1 MAKST
6 AKAEAIARDLKDRLE
21 QRGLA
26 VAEAKTAGG
35 WPRLVID
42 TDQASIEIEAA
53 DAVSKDVFGNDL
65 VAFAPHEARLASV
78 DAQSKA
84 DLAQITLELA
94 KTGIDKTLL
103 STGANLSTAEGATAD
118 EIQWDVRWPTKGV

>member
-6 AKAEAIARDLKDRLE
+6 AKAEAVARDLKDRLE
-21 QRGLA
+21 QRGFT
-26 VAEAKTAGG
+26 VQESKAGD

-53 DAVSKDVFGNDL
+53 DAVSKDVFGNNL
-65 VAFAPHEARLASV
+65 KAFAPHEARLASV

-84 DLAQITLELA
+84 DLAKIQQELA
-94 KTGIDKTLL
+94 KCAIDKVVLK
-103 STGANLSTAEGATAD
+103 TGANLAAAEAATGE
-118 EIQWDVRWPTKGV
+118 EIQWDVRWPTKGS